1 MSDYDYNEYNE
12 DKGYDSDNLIIPDD
26 EVNDDNDGFN
36 LDNQYYEAKN
46 DKDIE
51 KFEQI
56 IAIESDN
63 NTNLKE
69 HSFKSYC
76 QLAII
81 YLERKD
87 KDNFLKNFSEYISLY
102 SKMHQN
108 DQTDTMN
115 ELFQVISLDNDFHYD
130 ICLSMIDK
138 MNELRNKDKSIEKE
152 LLTIGTRFCNTLLS
166 LGKITQFKEILGE
179 MNYLLDVI
187 TISDIDIRSLKA
199 KLEIIVFSIIQC
211 NLDGDFKGASKLYY
225 SAEALTKNEKIIP
238 DKKLTSVINEQA
250 GRILMSKKNYYSA
263 LEKFK
268 ISLYDYQ
275 ESGNQERAKLMLKY
289 SIINSIIVRNSL
301 SIVSHEEIKMYKD
314 DTRIINLMKLKDAYD
329 SANIKLI
336 NEIWNV
342 LKTEEKDEFILNQ
355 LNDILY
361 EIRFNYIK
369 MKMNYYK
376 KLTFKSVQND
386 LGVDKEYVLYMLMDI
401 ASSDESIKINFTN
414 EYLEYFEE
422 NSSNSMLYSTM
433 NQWITNLN

>member
-1 MSDYDYNEYNE
+1 MSDYEYDEYNE
-12 DKGYDSDNLIIPDD
+12 DKGYDSDNLIIPDEEIND
-26 EVNDDNDGFN
+26 ENDGFN

-51 KFEQI
+51 KFEQLI
-56 IAIESDN
+56 NIENDN
-63 NTNLKE
+63 NTGIKE
-69 HSFKSYC
+69 YSFKSHC

-87 KDNFLKNFSEYISLY
+87 KEKFLKNFSEYITLY
-102 SKMHQN
+102 PKMHQN

-115 ELFQVISLDNDFHYD
+115 ELFQIISLDNDFHYE
-130 ICLSMIDK
+130 ICLSIIDK

-152 LLTIGTRFCNTLLS
+152 LLTLGTRFCNTLLS
-166 LGKITQFKEILGE
+166 LGKLTQFKEMLGE

-199 KLEIIVFSIIQC
+199 KLEIIVFSIIEK
-211 NLDGDFKGASKLYY
+211 NLDGEFKEASKLYY
-225 SAEALTKNEKIIP
+225 TAESLMKNEKIIP

-263 LEKFK
+263 LERFK
-268 ISLYDYQ
+268 ISFYDYQ
-275 ESGNQERAKLMLKY
+275 ESGNQEKAKLMLKY

-301 SIVSHEEIKMYKD
+301 SIVSHEEIKLFKD
-314 DTRIINLMKLKDAYD
+314 DNRIINLMKLKDAYD
-329 SANIKLI
+329 SANINLI
-336 NEIWNV
+336 NEIWNL
-342 LKTEEKDEFILNQ
+342 LKNEEKDEFILNQ

-369 MKMNYYK
+369 MKMNSFR
-376 KLTFKSVQND
+376 KLTFTSIQKD

-401 ASSDESIKINFTN
+401 ASSDENIKINFTK
-414 EYLEYFEE
+414 EFLEIIEE
-422 NSSNSMLYSTM
+422 NTSNSLLYSTM
-433 NQWITNLN
+433 NQWISNLN